1 MSRRVNQT
9 GRRRS
14 VKAPASELLER
25 VCPHLAFVAADRYD
39 RLIKLLDARNERF
52 RRGYKSGVDC
62 RKDVCASALSGPAST
77 SRVASAGVP
86 ITGVGTVKRAIW
98 SALRKLPMLECRHV
112 RRGLGRD
119 ASEQG
124 VLVELETLPDFDPQ
138 FRAKVADELT
148 KARDNYGNQ
157 RKHLEHRL
165 AEFDR
170 KVANLAEAIA
180 SLGGSPALTQQL
192 RDEEAR
198 KADLIEEL
206 RVLDE
211 LPKTMPELPSIEEI
225 KAAARAA
232 IQRLATTDP
241 EFGRLMKRL
250 ISQLIAYPV
259 RLIDGGG
266 LYLRE
271 DGSRPHGVCAASPP
285 LGRCGCDA
293 AQHHGRLVRPA
304 AACPSSATDRRHAH
318 CRDD

>member
-1 MSRRVNQT
+1 MAAKRL
-9 GRRRS
+9 
-14 VKAPASELLER
+14 SE
-25 VCPHLAFVAADRYD
+25 
-39 RLIKLLDARNERF
+39 
-52 RRGYKSGVDC
+52 
-62 RKDVCASALSGPAST
+62 AL
-77 SRVASAGVP
+77 
-86 ITGVGTVKRAIW
+86 
-98 SALRKLPMLECRHV
+98 
-112 RRGLGRD
+112 
-119 ASEQG
+119 
-124 VLVELETLPDFDPQ
+124 LVELETLPDFDPQ

-165 AEFDR
+165 AESDR

-211 LPKTMPELPSIEEI
+211 LPKTIPELPPIEEI

-232 IQRLATTDP
+232 IQRLAPTDP

-266 LYLRE
+266 LYIRAKMVL
-271 DGSRPHGVCAASPP
+271 DLTAFVPH
-285 LGRCGCDA
+285 
-293 AQHHGRLVRPA
+293 HHRLVVA
-304 AACPSSATDRRHAH
+304 DAMRRNITVDLFDPPQRVRYRQQIVDMRNNVQKVEILPYHKLGVYKWEALGH
-318 CRDD
+318 EYPLKSIEPPTEENVAIAFKLLTAYWNKN